1 MILVSVLETGLPG
14 IAVLNCNFTWNDHID
29 NICKRV
35 NIRLAMMRKLKMS
48 LNKSSLMKLYC
59 SWVRP
64 VLEYCS
70 VCYDNLSIG
79 ESNRL
84 ESLQRRALL
93 IITGAQFRTE
103 TIY

>member
-1 MILVSVLETGLPG
+1 MADFMASDKTILG
-14 IAVLNCNFTWNDHID
+14 
-29 NICKRV
+29 
-35 NIRLAMMRKLKMS
+35 
-48 LNKSSLMKLYC
+48 
-59 SWVRP
+59 WVRP

-84 ESLQRRALL
+84 EGLQRRALL

-103 TIY
+103 TIELLDEVGVTFGLC